1 MNEKVKTLAA
11 YIIVIGAVPALIA
24 AFKALSSPAR

>member
-11 YIIVIGAVPALIA
+11 YIIVIGAIPGIIAL
-24 AFKALSSPAR
+24 FKAATAPK